1 MAKRII
7 KKIPFEDET
16 IVFETPDGKK
26 HTIECTEGSYTEESV
41 ELDAAEAVILDQM
54 VKDRLQ
60 EAQQQ
65 QDTQEVQ
72 SATGGNPITDDQKPK
87 EQGNRAVEESLAAL
101 DSFFKQPEI
110 AEAVAQQEELQQLMR
125 LPLSQI
131 EALPHEKR
139 ELVWQELGRQIVEM
153 PGFVECINAIADMG
167 KCATAAMQGWKPL
180 LQQMAE
186 AANKTISGISAAMES
201 IRKGVA
207 NLLSADD
214 LAALHTWAT
223 LAPYIE
229 EEADAHPEKY
239 GEQATEPASANELI
253 AAAARRARADGKD
266 IPPLKAEEEPE
277 QLQTQLDLIAATALR
292 TPEDGKEDTP
302 AALIEK
308 IKKMPVLN
316 PQAHIMPNNALM
328 NAMQYSDAFNA
339 GELALPVIPAKGRQK
354 EISAYTI
361 INYNPD
367 ETSTGNTG
375 VTITDPKLTEYER
388 NVSNAIIS
396 LWFEAEKLNVEP
408 VFTTDTIYRA
418 MPGGGEAASPQQ
430 KSAIT
435 KAFEKFRRIH
445 MTIDATDELRKRGA
459 IKSSETFKLDDY
471 YFNVR
476 RAKRTSKHSGQSVI
490 AYQMIGKPVI
500 LQYAEMTGQI
510 LSVPAKHLTIR
521 KIDKSGR
528 ISTELVTMNA
538 DRQAIT
544 GYMMRRIA
552 VMKHDLDAAR
562 DRLKSYE
569 RKRKQNPGQELP
581 QKPLAAFRQQSNTIL
596 FESLFAQVGIS
607 TTDRKQLM
615 LYRNF
620 CYEVLEY
627 WKATGFIKGYAEQSK
642 GRKIIGISIEL

>member
-1 MAKRII
+1 MAR
-7 KKIPFEDET
+7 KKQNP
-16 IVFETPDGKK
+16 
-26 HTIECTEGSYTEESV
+26 
-41 ELDAAEAVILDQM
+41 Q
-54 VKDRLQ
+54 Q
-60 EAQQQ
+60 EQQP
-65 QDTQEVQ
+65 QEVQ
-72 SATGGNPITDDQKPK
+72 EPLIIDDTIDTPEQAATTSTAEKVESLQESVAGMVERGKQATGEYVRTLAQNTPALADAM
-87 EQGNRAVEESLAAL
+87 QGAL
-101 DSFFKQPEI
+101 SI
-110 AEAVAQQEELQQLMR
+110 SQEELQQLMQ

-131 EALPHEKR
+131 DLLPDEKKEAVFAEM
-139 ELVWQELGRQIVEM
+139 GRQIVAI
-153 PGFVECINAIADMG
+153 PGFVEG
-167 KCATAAMQGWKPL
+167 MQAL
-180 LQQMAE
+180 AE
-186 AANKTISGISAAMES
+186 AGQRAAQNIEKLIQPAAHNFIDNIEKWAQGIDATMKQMRAAVNS
-201 IRKGVA
+201 
-207 NLLSADD
+207 LLSDD
-214 LAALHTWAT
+214 TREALRTWKT

-229 EEADAHPEKY
+229 AEADAHPEKY
-239 GEQATEPASANELI
+239 GEQATEPASADELI
-253 AAAARRARADGKD
+253 RAAARRARADGKD
-266 IPPLKAEEEPE
+266 IPPLKVEEPE
-277 QLQTQLDLIAATALR
+277 QLQIDLPAQEETTVAEE
-292 TPEDGKEDTP
+292 PETSKEETP

-328 NAMQYSDAFNA
+328 NAMQQSGAFNA

-354 EISAYTI
+354 EITAYTI
-361 INYNPD
+361 IDYEPG
-367 ETSTGNTG
+367 ETGI
-375 VTITDPKLTEYER
+375 TITDPKLTEYER

-396 LWFEAEKLNVEP
+396 LWVEAEKLEVEP

-418 MPGGGEAASPQQ
+418 MPGGGETASPQQ
-430 KSAIT
+430 KGAIT

-445 MTIDATDELRKRGA
+445 MTIDATEELRKRGA
-459 IKSSETFKLDDY
+459 IKGSDTFKLDDY

-476 RAKRTSKHSGQSVI
+476 RARRTSKHSGQSVT

-569 RKRKQNPGQELP
+569 RKRKQNPEQELP
-581 QKPLAAFRQQSNTIL
+581 AKPLAAFRQQSSTIL

-620 CYEVLEY
+620 CYDVLEY

-642 GRKIIGISIEL
+642 GRKITGIIIEI